1 MVGTL
6 SIALGTAYY
15 PYATAYYAHNPAAN
29 LIIAAAWLI
38 FSPHSTP
45 LKDAGAGF
53 FAGSAVLFDYPAVF
67 APAVFGLTLLVVRP
81 RALIAFITGGLGPV
95 AVYAWYHTTVFGS
108 PFVTAAS
115 FWNPRFLD
123 DGRAFGAFPRPG
135 LLLALT
141 VLPYRGVFFYSP
153 ILLAAIYGAG
163 VMLREH
169 RTRAFA
175 AAALLLFMTWLLMNA
190 TYNYWWGG
198 RTTGPRFLIP
208 AVVLFGPMIA
218 VAFERVPRICAA
230 LCAVSVANYFAI
242 AAVSHSVPATVAN
255 PLFDRIYPMFI
266 RGDFDRSN
274 IGLLVGLPGRW
285 SLAPLVLAAMVFT
298 VWARTHYREP
308 PDRRN
313 IVVKDV
319 AAS

>member
-1 MVGTL
+1 MSREWFPLNCTFVNWPINAFPSAIAMVILLHLGLAFGISRRAVMVGTL

-29 LIIAAAWLI
+29 LIIATAWLI
-38 FSPHSTP
+38 FLPRPTP

-53 FAGSAVLFDYPAVF
+53 LAGSAVLFDYPAVF

-81 RALIAFITGGLGPV
+81 RALIAFIAGGLGPL
-95 AVYAWYHTTVFGS
+95 AVYVWYHTAVFGS

-115 FWNPRFLD
+115 FWNPRFLV
-123 DGRAFGAFPRPG
+123 DGDAFGVFPRPR

-141 VLPYRGVFFYSP
+141 VSPYRGVFFYSP

-163 VMLREH
+163 VMLREY

-198 RTTGPRFLIP
+198 RTTGTT
-208 AVVLFGPMIA
+208 
-218 VAFERVPRICAA
+218 
-230 LCAVSVANYFAI
+230 VSN
-242 AAVSHSVPATVAN
+242 T
-255 PLFDRIYPMFI
+255 
-266 RGDFDRSN
+266 G
-274 IGLLVGLPGRW
+274 GG
-285 SLAPLVLAAMVFT
+285 T
-298 VWARTHYREP
+298 VWP
-308 PDRRN
+308 DDRRRL
-313 IVVKDV
+313 
-319 AAS
+319 